1 MWFSYFE
8 LINQSKIM
16 LKCQLQFFLSEN
28 GVKIE
33 ECVKKTQRKDAEM
46 QNFRRKRIL
55 MILSITNRKY
65 FYKKYNDQIGF
76 YAVKV
81 TQFSKCQNPN

>member
-1 MWFSYFE
+1 
-8 LINQSKIM
+8 
-16 LKCQLQFFLSEN
+16 
-28 GVKIE
+28 
-33 ECVKKTQRKDAEM
+33 
-46 QNFRRKRIL
+46 

>member
-1 MWFSYFE
+1 MESYSVSKKKKKRM
-8 LINQSKIM
+8 LI
-16 LKCQLQFFLSEN
+16 FL
-28 GVKIE
+28 I
-33 ECVKKTQRKDAEM
+33 
-46 QNFRRKRIL
+46 I
-55 MILSITNRKY
+55 SIGKY

>member
-1 MWFSYFE
+1 M
-8 LINQSKIM
+8 
-16 LKCQLQFFLSEN
+16 
-28 GVKIE
+28 KIE
-33 ECVKKTQRKDAEM
+33 KK
-46 QNFRRKRIL
+46 
-55 MILSITNRKY
+55 LSIVSRKLNAKMESYSVSKKKKKRMLIFLIISIGKY